1 MKGRFIYLL
10 IAMSSLAVLGLIAI
24 QVYWVDSTYTSR
36 SQDFQSTVQVVLSE
50 VSLELEQEDLETKK
64 REASNV
70 SISAVGQQSL
80 LFDYGAAGVDVVNK
94 QDTLANS
101 IIKDSPLEEQVL
113 QQAGLFDAILDGG
126 LDLEIIQ
133 NITERIDTFKLDSM
147 ITAGL
152 ANHGVRANYHY
163 GIFSSDHR
171 VEWIPVASRAQ
182 VDQLREEGHYV
193 HLFPNDAIE
202 KPSYLAVWFP
212 QQNKYLW
219 SSMWLMLVSSISLL
233 IVIMIL
239 FSYSIGTIYRQRK
252 LSEIK
257 NDFINN
263 MTHELKTP
271 IATISLACEALQ
283 DSDMRKSE
291 AIMGNYIGMIEQE
304 NKRLGILVENVLRTS
319 IFEHGQMKLNIQ
331 PMNIHDAIKQAI
343 GNIEIQVKKRN
354 GEIRTS
360 LLATQCMVE
369 GDSLHLLNVIYNL
382 IDNAIKY
389 ADGRPVV
396 EISTSSDARGIS
408 ISFKDNGIGISRE
421 NQKKV
426 FDKLYRVPTG
436 NVHNVKGFGL
446 GLSYVKRVVD
456 MHGGRIDLS
465 SELKKGSTFTIHLP
479 YYYEKENKNPLV

>member
-1 MKGRFIYLL
+1 MKGKFLYLL

-50 VSLELEQEDLETKK
+50 ISLELEQADLEKK
-64 REASNV
+64 KKEASNV
-70 SISAVGQQSL
+70 SISSVDDHSL
-80 LFDYGAAGVDVVNK
+80 LYDYGAGGIDLVR
-94 QDTLANS
+94 
-101 IIKDSPLEEQVL
+101 KDDSLKSNAISDPSTLEEQVL
-113 QQAGLFDAILDGG
+113 KQAGLFDDILGGG

-133 NITERIDTFKLDSM
+133 NIRDRLDTASLDSM
-147 ITAGL
+147 INARL
-152 ANHGVRANYHY
+152 SSHGIRANYHF
-163 GIFSSDHR
+163 GIFNSEHA
-171 VEWIPVASRAQ
+171 VEWIPVGSRGQ
-182 VDQLREEGHYV
+182 LETLREEGSYV
-193 HLFPNDAIE
+193 HLFPNDAVK

-291 AIMGNYIGMIEQE
+291 AIMGNYIGMIQQE

-331 PMNIHDAIKQAI
+331 PLNIHDAIMQAI

-354 GEIRTS
+354 GEIKTNLS
-360 LLATQCMVE
+360 AANHIVE

-389 ADGRPVV
+389 TDGQPVV
-396 EISTSSDARGIS
+396 EITSSCNDKGIA

-421 NQKKV
+421 NQKKI

-446 GLSYVKRVVD
+446 GLSYVKRVID
-456 MHGGRIDLS
+456 MHRGRIDLA

-479 YYYEKENKNPLV
+479 YYYEKEN